1 MNLKPELDITGETAE
16 LLTVRLSN
24 RADFQILNL
33 PGAVDRVWT
42 TRTLPWMAEL
52 KLLLPRPMDLEDVRN
67 VRLSLG
73 TGRKLSFNG
82 CIQPMMRPSRV
93 K

>member
-1 MNLKPELDITGETAE
+1 MNLKPELDITGEAAE

-24 RADFQILNL
+24 RADFQKML
-33 PGAVDRVWT
+33 
-42 TRTLPWMAEL
+42 EL

-82 CIQPMMRPSRV
+82 CMQPMMRPSRV